1 MTLNFVVTAPWK
13 TTCADP
19 FLSSRHNP
27 NVGFPPSNFIKRRP
41 RQQLARQHWH
51 CPKCSNIESRPRP
64 DAFETEPGFL
74 PQTIE
79 YAIQQSQDATK
90 KALCSGVTQ
99 LRIELPMGRS
109 RKHWYVLSPMPSWY
123 EEASIL
129 AFHYAEL
136 FNGLHITIVLGSGP
150 GVEHPVPWISE
161 LRRIEDE
168 TPPLPPSSS
177 WRIVI
182 FAAISQNQRGLF
194 EKRLKEIGNPDV
206 VILFCSFLDAP
217 LSIPCESFTTCY
229 MCRALDRLA
238 VMKEAHDAFWSVFI
252 EIAVFEYEWVGNKS
266 IESEYDWLP
275 RRKDVERF
283 AFTRGALKIRESEY
297 LRTNYSGC
305 EAGFWPFMT
314 ISCRDV
320 LPLDGGL
327 IEQKAKMKQR
337 SKSKP
342 FGFF

>member
-1 MTLNFVVTAPWK
+1 MTLNFVIPAARK
-13 TTCADP
+13 TTPDYSI
-19 FLSSRHNP
+19 LSIASDRNS
-27 NVGFPPSNFIKRRP
+27 GLLSSNFIPLQP
-41 RQQLARQHWH
+41 RQRYARRHWQ
-51 CPKCSNIESRPRP
+51 CPTCSTPIPCPRP

-79 YAIQQSQDATK
+79 YAIRQSQEATK
-90 KALCSGVTQ
+90 KALCNGVTQ

-109 RKHWYVLSPMPSWY
+109 RKHWYVLSPIPSWY

-136 FNGLHITIVLGSGP
+136 FVGLHITIVLGSGP

-168 TPPLPPSSS
+168 TPPLPPPST
-177 WRIVI
+177 RRVVI
-182 FAAISQNQRGLF
+182 FAAISQDQRGLF
-194 EKRLKEIGNPDV
+194 EQRLKEIGSPDA
-206 VILFCSFLDAP
+206 VILFCSLFDAP
-217 LSIPCESFTTCY
+217 LSIPCQSFTTCY

-238 VMKEAHDAFWSVFI
+238 VMKESHDAFWSVFI

-266 IESEYDWLP
+266 SEPQHDWHP
-275 RRKDVERF
+275 KQIDVQRF
-283 AFTRGALKIRESEY
+283 AISRGALKVRESEY
-297 LRTNYSGC
+297 LHTKYSGC

-320 LPLDGGL
+320 LPLDGEL
-327 IEQKAKMKQR
+327 MERKAEIKQK
-337 SKSKP
+337 SKAKP